1 MIPSARS
8 QKRPEFTYLI
18 TGSLGSIFYQ
28 EYQYSSDV
36 EGIALLETGPGL
48 PPPVCLLPP
57 STGLNNPSMS
67 AFSEFDDHPN
77 WCSIVGELEL
87 FQFLKCVVD
96 EVFFSENKSWNG
108 ETGVAA
114 GFKRRGGGG
123 LFSEQVDIIQV
134 S

>member
-1 MIPSARS
+1 MLVLC
-8 QKRPEFTYLI
+8 E
-18 TGSLGSIFYQ
+18 
-28 EYQYSSDV
+28 
-36 EGIALLETGPGL
+36 
-48 PPPVCLLPP
+48 
-57 STGLNNPSMS
+57 
-67 AFSEFDDHPN
+67 DDNHPN
-77 WCSIVGELEL
+77 WCSIVGKLEL

-123 LFSEQVDIIQV
+123 LFSQQVDIIQV

>member
-1 MIPSARS
+1 MSR
-8 QKRPEFTYLI
+8 
-18 TGSLGSIFYQ
+18 
-28 EYQYSSDV
+28 
-36 EGIALLETGPGL
+36 ALLCWRLGL
-48 PPPVCLLPP
+48 VFHLLFAYFRLHQVLTIRQCLL
-57 STGLNNPSMS
+57 SVNLMITQIGVQLY
-67 AFSEFDDHPN
+67 
-77 WCSIVGELEL
+77 VGKLEL

-123 LFSEQVDIIQV
+123 LFSQQVDIIQV

>member
-1 MIPSARS
+1 MLVLC
-8 QKRPEFTYLI
+8 E
-18 TGSLGSIFYQ
+18 
-28 EYQYSSDV
+28 D
-36 EGIALLETGPGL
+36 
-48 PPPVCLLPP
+48 
-57 STGLNNPSMS
+57 
-67 AFSEFDDHPN
+67 DDHPN
-77 WCSIVGELEL
+77 WGSIVGELEL

-123 LFSEQVDIIQV
+123 LFSQQVDIIQV